1 MISPFSVAVR
11 KGCVRRSFTGG
22 RIFYVTHHQRSFLWK
37 QALVDEVEE
46 LRVDSTEVAESLWLL
61 FL

>member
-1 MISPFSVAVR
+1 MMTVWRSDLDLSVFR
-11 KGCVRRSFTGG
+11 RRQKGMREEIFHG
-22 RIFYVTHHQRSFLWK
+22 RTDILWK

-61 FL
+61 FS